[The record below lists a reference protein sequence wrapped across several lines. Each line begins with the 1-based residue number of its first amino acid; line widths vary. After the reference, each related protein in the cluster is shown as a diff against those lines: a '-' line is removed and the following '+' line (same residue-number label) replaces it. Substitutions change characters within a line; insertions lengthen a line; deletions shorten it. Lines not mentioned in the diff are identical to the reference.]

1 LNSLLA
7 KVLVW
12 RGISI
17 ITTAGIVWLHLGDI
31 GAATG
36 LTVLLHVVL
45 TGLNYVFE
53 LGWKKIEEN
62 HQQQDS

>member
-1 LNSLLA
+1 MSSLLA

-17 ITTAGIVWLHLGDI
+17 VTTAGIAWVYLGDFA
-31 GAATG
+31 AATG
-36 LTVLLHVVL
+36 LTVFLHVVL
-45 TGLNYVFE
+45 TALNYVFE

-62 HQQQDS
+62 HQGRDS